1 MEPNN
6 GSVAPTQMQAT
17 SATALPSVGDLNDK
31 YEELIAKINLQ
42 THAKDQDGEKK
53 NEGGDDDGQDDNEDN
68 PGQSDKLKKLY
79 DASVSFKNNLA
90 TLRGNIKSL
99 NAKTTSFTK
108 NCDDF
113 QRELDQLLDLNKQLQ
128 EEKKKEGPK
137 SVSKK
142 LDLDHKHKQMQDMQ
156 GVLVGLI
163 SANQANQKRG
173 NGAQGSSSGKGIKQ
187 SSKATT
193 AIHTANT

>member
-1 MEPNN
+1 M
-6 GSVAPTQMQAT
+6 
-17 SATALPSVGDLNDK
+17 PSVGDLNDK

-53 NEGGDDDGQDDNEDN
+53 NEGGNDDDQDDNEDN

-113 QRELDQLLDLNKQLQ
+113 QRELD
-128 EEKKKEGPK
+128 
-137 SVSKK
+137 
-142 LDLDHKHKQMQDMQ
+142 
-156 GVLVGLI
+156 
-163 SANQANQKRG
+163 
-173 NGAQGSSSGKGIKQ
+173 
-187 SSKATT
+187 
-193 AIHTANT
+193 